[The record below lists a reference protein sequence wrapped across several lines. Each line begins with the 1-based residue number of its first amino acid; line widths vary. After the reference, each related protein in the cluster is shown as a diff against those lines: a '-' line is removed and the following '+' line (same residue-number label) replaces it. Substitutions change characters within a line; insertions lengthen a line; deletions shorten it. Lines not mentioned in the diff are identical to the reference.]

1 MKTLKVYPD
10 SINDRHIDIAVDAL
24 RDGHMV
30 IYPTDTLYGIGVDAL
45 NNKAIE
51 KICRLKDINPAKN
64 TLAIVC
70 EDISSAAQY
79 ARIDNPAFRIL
90 KQYLPGPYTFILP
103 ASNSLPKIFKERK
116 TVGIRIPDNAIAH
129 ALVQHLGTPLMT
141 TSVFER
147 HSDTDIT
154 NPESL
159 AMTFD
164 SEVAVTIDGGDTL
177 TTPSTVVD
185 LTDSSAPVVV
195 RQGAG
200 SFEE

>member
-1 MKTLKVYPD
+1 
-10 SINDRHIDIAVDAL
+10 
-24 RDGHMV
+24 
-30 IYPTDTLYGIGVDAL
+30 
-45 NNKAIE
+45 
-51 KICRLKDINPAKN
+51 
-64 TLAIVC
+64 
-70 EDISSAAQY
+70 
-79 ARIDNPAFRIL
+79 
-90 KQYLPGPYTFILP
+90 
-103 ASNSLPKIFKERK
+103 
-116 TVGIRIPDNAIAH
+116 
-129 ALVQHLGTPLMT
+129 MT